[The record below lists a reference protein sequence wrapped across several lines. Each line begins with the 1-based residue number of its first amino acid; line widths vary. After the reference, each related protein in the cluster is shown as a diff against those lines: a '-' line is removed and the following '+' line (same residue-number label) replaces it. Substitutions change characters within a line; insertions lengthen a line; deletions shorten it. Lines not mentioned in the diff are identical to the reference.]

1 MIRPA
6 KIYFISLNRDLVKK
20 ISPRFKGKITPPPP
34 KKMSFSSKK
43 GHFKTHDAHFYK
55 KKVLQKNLC
64 PKQGDLG

>member
-1 MIRPA
+1 MTSAGQEKYIFFLSTE
-6 KIYFISLNRDLVKK
+6 IWSKK

-55 KKVLQKNLC
+55 KKVYVQSRVTYDK
-64 PKQGDLG
+64 